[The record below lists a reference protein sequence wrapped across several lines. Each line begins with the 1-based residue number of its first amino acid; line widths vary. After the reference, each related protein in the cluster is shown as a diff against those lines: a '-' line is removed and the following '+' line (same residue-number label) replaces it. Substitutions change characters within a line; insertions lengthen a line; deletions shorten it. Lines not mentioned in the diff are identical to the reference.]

1 MMSQDRT
8 ANGVR
13 RHAVGGMSVED
24 DCCAA
29 CLRRTWLLSKV
40 AGGLEVAHS
49 RRRPIRSVLALDD
62 DALIEAVGGGTGLR
76 EQVAGVGPS
85 DLLAAAA
92 DAGLEALCRHSVRY
106 PKRLLDDTAPPAVL
120 FVCGDGDARA
130 RLMYLVGDA
139 RDPGQDADGP
149 PAVVA
154 IVGTRR
160 ASPEGLEIARTLG
173 RGLAGAEVT
182 VVSGLA
188 LGVDSAAHAGAVEV
202 CGPTIAVLGGGA
214 DVPYPTRKARLYEA
228 IIAAGGLV
236 VSEMPPGFRA
246 FRWNFPARNRIIA
259 ALAPATVVVEAA
271 ERSGSLITA
280 DLALELGR
288 EVGAVPG
295 SVLSW
300 RSRGTNALLR
310 DGATLIRDVQ
320 DALELVLGIDGAAA
334 TMKRAAVE
342 KLGPPTTLAPELR
355 ALLAAVED
363 GRDSVASL
371 ATDAAGAAIVRAGLT
386 ELQLLGLVR
395 ISAGRVLRTTRAQA
409 LRGS

>member
-1 MMSQDRT
+1 
-8 ANGVR
+8 
-13 RHAVGGMSVED
+13 MSVGD

-40 AGGLEVAHS
+40 AGGVEVAHS
-49 RRRPIRSVLALDD
+49 RRRPIRSVLALED
-62 DALIEAVGGGTGLR
+62 DALINAVGGGTGLR
-76 EQVAGVGPS
+76 EQLAGTEPS
-85 DLLAAAA
+85 NLLAAAA
-92 DAGLEALCRHSVRY
+92 EASLEVVCRHSAAY
-106 PKRLLDDTAPPAVL
+106 PTRLLDDPAPPAVL
-120 FVCGDGDARA
+120 FVRGSGDARA
-130 RLMYLVGDA
+130 RLMHLVGDA
-139 RDPGQDADGP
+139 RDPDRVEATDDP
-149 PAVVA
+149 SALAA

-173 RGLAGAEVT
+173 RGLAGTEVT

-214 DVPYPTRKARLYEA
+214 DVPYPTRKAGLYA
-228 IIAAGGLV
+228 GIIAAGGV
-236 VSEMPPGFRA
+236 IVSEMPPGFRA

-259 ALAPATVVVEAA
+259 ALAPATIVVEAA

-280 DLALELGR
+280 ELALELGR
-288 EVGAVPG
+288 DVAAVPG
-295 SVLSW
+295 PVLSW

-320 DALELVLGIDGAAA
+320 DALELVLGIDRAAA
-334 TMKRAAVE
+334 AMQRAAVE
-342 KLGPPTTLAPELR
+342 KIRPPATLAPELR
-355 ALLAAVED
+355 ALLAAVDD

-371 ATDAAGAAIVRAGLT
+371 ASDAAGAAIVRAGLV
-386 ELQLLGLVR
+386 ELELLRLVR
-395 ISAGRVLRTTRAQA
+395 RTSDGRVLRTTRADA

>member
-1 MMSQDRT
+1 
-8 ANGVR
+8 
-13 RHAVGGMSVED
+13 MSVE

-29 CLRRTWLLSKV
+29 CLRRSFLLSKV

-62 DALIEAVGGGTGLR
+62 DALIDAVCGSTELR
-76 EQVAGVGPS
+76 EQVASAEPS
-85 DLLAAAA
+85 DLMAAAA
-92 DAGLEALCRHSVRY
+92 DAGLEVVCRHSAAY
-106 PKRLLDDTAPPAVL
+106 PTRLLDDPAPPAVL
-120 FVCGDGDARA
+120 FVRGEGDARA
-130 RLMYLVGDA
+130 RLVDLVGDA
-139 RDPGQDADGP
+139 RDPDGP
-149 PAVVA
+149 PAAA

-173 RGLAGAEVT
+173 RGLAGTEVT

-214 DVPYPTRKARLYEA
+214 DVPYPTRKTRLYEA
-228 IIAAGGLV
+228 IIAAGGV
-236 VSEMPPGFRA
+236 IVSEMPPGFRA

-259 ALAPATVVVEAA
+259 ALAPATIVVEAA

-288 EVGAVPG
+288 DVGAVPG
-295 SVLSW
+295 PVLSW

-320 DALELVLGIDGAAA
+320 DALELVLGIDGGAAA
-334 TMKRAAVE
+334 MKRAAAE
-342 KLGPPTTLAPELR
+342 MLGPPTALAPELR

-371 ATDAAGAAIVRAGLT
+371 ASDTAGAAIVRAGLT
-386 ELQLLGLVR
+386 ELELLGLVH
-395 ISAGRVLRTTRAQA
+395 ISDGRVRRTTRAQA